1 MQIKERLSLRK
12 DISIYKLQVSLNK
25 TNISLKSI
33 KEFTYDKYEMFNLNQ
48 KNSIWCA
55 NLFYA

>member
-1 MQIKERLSLRK
+1 MQTKERLSLRK

-25 TNISLKSI
+25 TNVSLESI
-33 KEFTYDKYEMFNLNQ
+33 KEFTYDKYQIFNLN
-48 KNSIWCA
+48 KENSIWCA